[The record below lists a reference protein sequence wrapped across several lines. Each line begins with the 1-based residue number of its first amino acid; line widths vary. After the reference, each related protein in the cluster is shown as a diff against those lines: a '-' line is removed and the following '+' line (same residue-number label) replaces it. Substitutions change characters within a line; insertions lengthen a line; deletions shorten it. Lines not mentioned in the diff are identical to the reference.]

1 MSPAGATVRGRP
13 SPAPMELGF
22 TCPLRKNRKAND
34 AMQNR
39 CWRVRLAPRRRAA
52 HAPLGDS
59 PAWPGSA
66 GGVRVLTGPRS
77 VCPEG
82 VRAGHQGL
90 GACSRRR
97 ADPGRRSPRTKGCC
111 FPCGPGSREGSG
123 DQSVAVGRQTL
134 RGGGGE
140 CACVRVR
147 ESVRAHEC
155 VRVCMHVCACECEH
169 ARSSECACVSVRT
182 CECVSVRVSVSA
194 CVRVWA
200 ESPATSGGR
209 PGAGLLPGGC
219 VSSDLVTRVF
229 LCNRHP
235 HLPQTRRKRQAVQVV
250 LWEEI
255 SSRPRDLRRTPRRPS
270 SVPEAWE
277 NVRRQRARCQRGAP
291 RAAFAPRRP
300 STLTETPTG
309 LWGAPED
316 ARGLLG
322 SWLARRSSPEQDCSS
337 TRGSHPR
344 PLPPG
349 VSMEPSP
356 HPPSP

>member
-1 MSPAGATVRGRP
+1 MPGIKGLALVLGDGQTLGGARPGRGGAASPAGQGVARGQGTRVWQWGGKRC
-13 SPAPMELGF
+13 AGEG
-22 TCPLRKNRKAND
+22 AN
-34 AMQNR
+34 
-39 CWRVRLAPRRRAA
+39 V
-52 HAPLGDS
+52 H
-59 PAWPGSA
+59 
-66 GGVRVLTGPRS
+66 
-77 VCPEG
+77 VCEC
-82 VRAGHQGL
+82 VSLCA
-90 GACSRRR
+90 
-97 ADPGRRSPRTKGCC
+97 
-111 FPCGPGSREGSG
+111 REY
-123 DQSVAVGRQTL
+123 
-134 RGGGGE
+134 
-140 CACVRVR
+140 
-147 ESVRAHEC
+147 EC

-169 ARSSECACVSVRT
+169 ARSSECACMSVRT

-200 ESPATSGGR
+200 ESPAASGGR

-270 SVPEAWE
+270 SVPEASE

-291 RAAFAPRRP
+291 RAASAPRRP

>member
-1 MSPAGATVRGRP
+1 M
-13 SPAPMELGF
+13 
-22 TCPLRKNRKAND
+22 
-34 AMQNR
+34 
-39 CWRVRLAPRRRAA
+39 
-52 HAPLGDS
+52 
-59 PAWPGSA
+59 
-66 GGVRVLTGPRS
+66 S
-77 VCPEG
+77 VCEC
-82 VRAGHQGL
+82 VSLCA
-90 GACSRRR
+90 
-97 ADPGRRSPRTKGCC
+97 
-111 FPCGPGSREGSG
+111 REY
-123 DQSVAVGRQTL
+123 
-134 RGGGGE
+134 
-140 CACVRVR
+140 
-147 ESVRAHEC
+147 EC
-155 VRVCMHVCACECEH
+155 VRVCMHVCAYECEH

-200 ESPATSGGR
+200 ESPAASGGR

-255 SSRPRDLRRTPRRPS
+255 SSRPRDLRRMPRRPS

-291 RAAFAPRRP
+291 RAACTSASQHTHR
-300 STLTETPTG
+300 
-309 LWGAPED
+309 D
-316 ARGLLG
+316 AHRALG
-322 SWLARRSSPEQDCSS
+322 SPGGRPGSAGKLAGPQEHRALSSPEQDCSS